1 MSVHSFGG
9 ILDSLNE
16 AQRQAVEMRGG
27 PVLVI
32 AGAGSG
38 KTRTLVHR
46 VAYIVDQGESP
57 DSILLLTFTRRA
69 AAEMLSRAVEL
80 NPECRYVSGGTFH
93 SLCNRLLRRW
103 ATRMGLQPNFTII
116 DPADAEQLIR
126 GSIQELGLKSKG
138 DKSFPKPRTIFS
150 TISKARNMELTLPEL
165 IETQADHLWE
175 YAQAIEQIAQAYS
188 RSKAMHNQVDYDDL
202 LFMAEDLL
210 KGNPDIRQDLNAKWR
225 HVLVDEY
232 QDTNAVQ
239 ARLLALLA
247 GDVQEIMVVG
257 DDAQS
262 IYRFRGA
269 RISNIFEFPEVFA
282 GTRVLK
288 LERNYRSTQ
297 PILDLTNAI
306 IEAAEH
312 RYDKKLFTE
321 TAEGAVPKL
330 ERPRD
335 ERGQSRYVV
344 ERIRSLLA
352 KGAKHD
358 DIAVLFRAG
367 RDSFDLERE
376 LTAEHISYVKYG
388 GLKFLEAA
396 HIKDVLAHLRVV
408 ANPQD
413 FISWQRI
420 LLLMPGIGPAKAQQ
434 IIARVAMA
442 AEPAQF
448 GTQLRQSPHAEKTG
462 RLRQLA
468 DVLDEISD
476 LGSPPLDKMEAVLEY
491 YESICKE
498 QFEDWPRRMRDLGEL
513 PGLARQYENM
523 DDLLAELVLDPP
535 SAHAEELAGGRITL
549 STVHSAKGMEWA
561 NVFVIWAADGRL
573 PAHVS
578 IGDPEAVEE
587 ERRLMYVA
595 CTRAAKNL
603 TILAPRESFSRYEGV
618 RPQELSRF
626 LEGLPD
632 DVLAGQAAGGAVFSD
647 AFMRAAGAAPTPEPS
662 RQSSASARRTAR
674 SSASVG
680 NAAVAR
686 RLLNQDRPFAVSS
699 MVSHAKFGK
708 GKVMGYKGEDKIMV
722 YFQTYGLKTLV
733 LKFAGLE
740 QADTE

>member
-1 MSVHSFGG
+1 MSGG
-9 ILDSLNE
+9 ILDSLND

-46 VAYIVDQGESP
+46 VAHIVDQGQPPE
-57 DSILLLTFTRRA
+57 SILLLTFTRRA

-80 NPECRYVSGGTFH
+80 NPQCRHVSGGTFH
-93 SLCNRLLRRW
+93 SLCNRLMRRW
-103 ATRMGLQPNFTII
+103 ASRVGLQPNFTIL

-126 GSIQELGLKSKG
+126 GSIQELGVKG
-138 DKSFPKPRTIFS
+138 KTDKSFPKPRTIFGA
-150 TISKARNMELTLPEL
+150 ISKARNMELTIPEL

-175 YAQAIEQIAQAYS
+175 YAQPIEQIAQAYA
-188 RSKAMHNQVDYDDL
+188 RSKALHNQVDYDDL
-202 LFMAEDLL
+202 LFMTEDLL
-210 KGNPDIRQDLNAKWR
+210 KGNPDIRGELNAKWR

-247 GDVQEIMVVG
+247 SGGQEIMVVG

-282 GTRVLK
+282 GTRVVK

-306 IEAAEH
+306 IAAAAH
-312 RYDKKLFTE
+312 RYDKKLYTE
-321 TAEGAVPKL
+321 TTEGVAPKL

-335 ERGQSRYVV
+335 ERGQSRLVT

-396 HIKDVLAHLRVV
+396 HIKDVLAHLRVI

-420 LLLMPGIGPAKAQQ
+420 LLLMPGVGPAKAQQ

-442 AEPAQF
+442 TNPSQF
-448 GTQLRQSPHAEKTG
+448 GTQLRQSPYAEKTG

-468 DVLDEISD
+468 DLLDEISD

-491 YESICKE
+491 YEPVCKE

-513 PGLARQYENM
+513 PGLARQYESM
-523 DDLLAELVLDPP
+523 EELLAELVLDPP

-549 STVHSAKGMEWA
+549 STVHSAKGMEWPH
-561 NVFVIWAADGRL
+561 VFVIWAADGRL
-573 PAHVS
+573 PAHAS

-595 CTRAAKNL
+595 CTRAAREL
-603 TILAPRESFSRYEGV
+603 TIVAPRESYSRFEGL

-626 LEGLPD
+626 LDGLPD
-632 DVLAGQAAGGAVFSD
+632 GVLAGQSAGGGVFSD
-647 AFMRAAGAAPTPEPS
+647 AFLRAAGAAPAADAPARET
-662 RQSSASARRTAR
+662 SARRVAGT
-674 SSASVG
+674 SSGVG

-686 RLLNQDRPFAVSS
+686 RLLNQDRPYAVSS

-740 QADTE
+740 QAE

>member
-1 MSVHSFGG
+1 MSGG
-9 ILDSLNE
+9 ILDSLND
-16 AQRQAVEMRGG
+16 AQRQAVEMRGC

-46 VAYIVDQGESP
+46 VAHIVDQGQPPE
-57 DSILLLTFTRRA
+57 SILLLTFTRRA

-80 NPECRYVSGGTFH
+80 NPQCRHVSGGTFH

-103 ATRMGLQPNFTII
+103 ATRVGLQPNFTII

-150 TISKARNMELTLPEL
+150 TISKARNMELTIPEL

-175 YAQAIEQIAQAYS
+175 YAQAIEQIAQAYG
-188 RSKAMHNQVDYDDL
+188 RSKALHNQADYDDL
-202 LFMAEDLL
+202 LFLAEDLL
-210 KGNPDIRQDLNAKWR
+210 RDNADIRGDLSAKWR

-247 GDVQEIMVVG
+247 SGGQEIMVVG

-282 GTRVLK
+282 GTKVVK

-306 IEAAEH
+306 IEAAAH
-312 RYDKKLFTE
+312 RYDKKLYTE
-321 TAEGAVPKL
+321 ITEGVRPRL

-352 KGAKHD
+352 RGGKHD

-396 HIKDVLAHLRVV
+396 HIKDVLAHLRII

-420 LLLMPGIGPAKAQQ
+420 LLLMPGVGPAKA
-434 IIARVAMA
+434 
-442 AEPAQF
+442 PADH
-448 GTQLRQSPHAEKTG
+448 RQGGHGRKSRPVRDATSPDALCRKNRPPAPAG
-462 RLRQLA
+462 R
-468 DVLDEISD
+468 
-476 LGSPPLDKMEAVLEY
+476 P
-491 YESICKE
+491 
-498 QFEDWPRRMRDLGEL
+498 
-513 PGLARQYENM
+513 
-523 DDLLAELVLDPP
+523 
-535 SAHAEELAGGRITL
+535 AG
-549 STVHSAKGMEWA
+549 
-561 NVFVIWAADGRL
+561 
-573 PAHVS
+573 
-578 IGDPEAVEE
+578 
-587 ERRLMYVA
+587 
-595 CTRAAKNL
+595 
-603 TILAPRESFSRYEGV
+603 
-618 RPQELSRF
+618 
-626 LEGLPD
+626 
-632 DVLAGQAAGGAVFSD
+632 
-647 AFMRAAGAAPTPEPS
+647 
-662 RQSSASARRTAR
+662 
-674 SSASVG
+674 
-680 NAAVAR
+680 
-686 RLLNQDRPFAVSS
+686 
-699 MVSHAKFGK
+699 
-708 GKVMGYKGEDKIMV
+708 
-722 YFQTYGLKTLV
+722 
-733 LKFAGLE
+733 
-740 QADTE
+740 